1 MCLAIPMKII
11 EIHEKTAI
19 VETDDHKHEVNLA
32 LIKNPEIG
40 DYILAHGNIA
50 IHKVSPEEVEKILKM
65 IDSLD
70 TKKNHVSE

>member
-11 EIHEKTAI
+11 EIHGKTAI
-19 VETDDHKHEVNLA
+19 VEADNHAHEVNLA

-50 IHKVSPEEVEKILKM
+50 IHKISPEEAEKILKM

-70 TKKNHVSE
+70 SKKNHASE